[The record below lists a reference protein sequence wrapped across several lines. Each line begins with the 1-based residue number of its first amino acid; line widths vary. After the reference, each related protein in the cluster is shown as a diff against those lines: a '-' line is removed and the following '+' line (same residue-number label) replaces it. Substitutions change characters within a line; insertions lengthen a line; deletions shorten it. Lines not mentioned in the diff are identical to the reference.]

1 MHAILLGLA
10 VLVAGGEHFEEWRC
24 EPRPEAALPASV
36 GRTLSAAE
44 LRALESGEPL
54 TPFTGLT
61 CGVRLADGSLWA
73 GSPGGLM
80 HLAPGA
86 RHWRLF
92 HSRRW
97 LPDDRVLA
105 VAATSSDELWVR
117 TPGGTVRLFRRRWTL
132 DEKMAEIH
140 ARLRKYHLRG
150 GFCCEIVLKQ
160 PGQPE
165 AGYTQPDND
174 NDGLWT
180 ALYVAAEAFRFGAT
194 GAEDARRNA
203 WQSLQTLMELEAI
216 TGIPGFAARSFVPIT
231 IDKSGDSNWYR
242 SADGKRWWKD
252 DTSSDEV
259 VGHFFAYF
267 VYWIAAA
274 TEEEKQQIRPVV
286 ARLADHIIDHGY
298 YYVGPTGKP
307 TTWGVWAP
315 EKLNRDPRRLGE
327 RGLNSLEILSHLK
340 VAEFITGNPRYA
352 EAARALI
359 DRHGYAANTVWQKIE
374 WPTNVINHSDDELAF
389 LAYYPLLWLE
399 RAPDLRTI
407 YLWSIERSWHYERPE
422 GSPLF
427 NFIYATAHQAS
438 TWRQPGQRPAAGLV
452 PPDRYDLDACLEW
465 FRRVPVDTTAWT
477 IANSRRRD
485 VGPTTRNRFG
495 QLCGARV
502 LPIDERLMLRWNADP
517 YQLDNGNGG
526 YTRGDGAFILLP
538 YWLGR
543 YHRLLE

>member
-1 MHAILLGLA
+1 MKAALICLTLLA
-10 VLVAGGEHFEEWRC
+10 AAAEPFDEWMSQPRSETVLPPSAGEVLS
-24 EPRPEAALPASV
+24 PEALA
-36 GRTLSAAE
+36 
-44 LRALESGEPL
+44 ALESAGPV
-54 TPFTGLT
+54 TPYTGLT
-61 CGVRLADGSLWA
+61 CGVRLADGRIWA

-80 HLAPGA
+80 ELEPGA
-86 RHWRLF
+86 PHWRLF

-105 VAATSSDELWVR
+105 LAVTPEGEVWAR
-117 TPGGTVRLFRRRWTL
+117 TPAGTVCLVRRRWTL
-132 DEKMAEIH
+132 EEKMAAIH
-140 ARLRKYHLRG
+140 ARLRQYHLRG
-150 GFCCEIVLKQ
+150 GFCCEIVLSA

-216 TGIPGFAARSFVPIT
+216 TGIPGFAARSFVPIE

-242 SADGKRWWKD
+242 SADGKRWWKG

-267 VYWIAAA
+267 VYYMVAA
-274 TEEEKQQIRPVV
+274 TDAQKERIRPVV

-315 EKLNRDPRRLGE
+315 EKLNRDPRRLGD
-327 RGLNSLEILSHLK
+327 RGLNSLEVLSHLK
-340 VAEFITGNPRYA
+340 VAEFITGHPRYA
-352 EAARALI
+352 RAAQDLI
-359 DRHGYAANTVWQKIE
+359 DKYGYAANTLWQKIE
-374 WPTNVINHSDDELAF
+374 WPPDVVNHSDDELAF
-389 LAYYPLLWLE
+389 LSYYPLLWLE
-399 RAPDLRTI
+399 RAPDLRAI
-407 YLWSIERSWHYERPE
+407 YMWSIERSWHYERPE
-422 GSPLF
+422 GSPLW

-438 TWRQPGQRPAAGLV
+438 RWPHPGQRPPSGLV
-452 PPDRYDLDACLEW
+452 PQERYDFAACLEW
-465 FRRVPVDTTAWT
+465 FRRVPVDTAAWT
-477 IANSRRRD
+477 ITNSKRRD
-485 VGPTTRNRFG
+485 IGPTSKNRFG
-495 QLCGARV
+495 QPCAARV
-502 LPIDERLMLRWNADP
+502 LPIDERLFLRWNADP
-517 YQLDNGNGG
+517 YQLDAGDGG
-526 YTRGDGAFILLP
+526 MTRGDGVFILLP